1 MNNKLMTQWKMIGGA
16 ADAHQL
22 PGIYHPL
29 IEKILVER
37 GENDPDRMSEF
48 LSEKPQL
55 THDPY
60 LMHGMQEAVD
70 RIMQAIDKNQKIVI
84 YGDYD
89 VDGITS
95 VALLIDFL
103 FPVTDH
109 IEYYIPLRKEEG
121 YGINREALLEI
132 REDYQADLLITVD
145 CGINAIEELAYA
157 REIFLDVIVTDHHSP
172 GDQLPDAIT
181 INPKQP
187 DCQYPFKELCGCAVA
202 FKLAQA
208 LQQKCCLPKK
218 QLTKLLD
225 LVALATVCDV
235 VPLRNENRTFV
246 KYGLEIIEKR
256 ERLGLNT
263 LMSLL
268 SLDKTK
274 IDVRHLG
281 FVIGPHFN
289 ASGRIDDARKGVQ
302 LLVTRNRQTASFIA
316 GRLIKLNNERKLI
329 QEAGLDI
336 CQQIAAKI
344 DDRTKFLLID
354 ADSLHEGVIGII
366 AGRLRDTY
374 YRPTIV
380 LTPSQDPS
388 IYTGSGRSIQG
399 FHLFNELKPATP
411 LMERFGGHANACGL
425 KIRKENIDKLR
436 KYLQE
441 RVLIAERQNP
451 DLLLKKIKIVE
462 EVSPSE
468 ITERVVQEI
477 MKLEPYGMGN
487 EKPYFVMKNLT
498 ADDQKIVRMGDA
510 GQHLKVCGFLKD
522 DNLEGTGVEILGF
535 SIEEETR
542 EMIMSCTPFDL
553 VFYPQINEF
562 RGKRCVQLMIK
573 DVKCTNGHDQKM
585 MQA

>member
-1 MNNKLMTQWKMIGGA
+1 MNNKVQTQWEMIGGEA
-16 ADAHQL
+16 GEHHL

-29 IEKILVER
+29 IEKILIER
-37 GENDPDRMSEF
+37 GINDPDQMSEF

-55 THDPY
+55 THNPY
-60 LMHGMQEAVD
+60 LMKGMREAVD
-70 RIMQAIDKNQKIVI
+70 RIIQAIGKDQKIVI

-103 FPVTDH
+103 FSVTDH
-109 IEYYIPLRKEEG
+109 IDFYIPLRTDG

-145 CGINAIEELAYA
+145 CGISAIEELAYA
-157 REIFLDVIVTDHHSP
+157 REISLDVIVTDHHLP

-187 DCQYPFKELCGCAVA
+187 GCTYPFKELCGCAVA

-208 LQQKCCLPKK
+208 LQQKCRLPKK
-218 QLTKLLD
+218 QLNKLLD
-225 LVALATVCDV
+225 LVALATICDV
-235 VPLRNENRTFV
+235 VPLKNENRTFV
-246 KYGLEIIEKR
+246 KYGLERIEKR
-256 ERLGLNT
+256 ERLGLQT
-263 LMSLL
+263 LLSLL

-289 ASGRIDDARKGVQ
+289 ASGRIDDAVKGVQ
-302 LLVTRNRQTASFIA
+302 LLVTRNHETASSIA
-316 GRLIKLNNERKLI
+316 RHLIKLNNERKLI

-336 CQQIAAKI
+336 CRQIAAET
-344 DDRTKFLLID
+344 DDQTKFLLIH

-366 AGRLRDTY
+366 AGRLRDAY

-380 LTPSQDPS
+380 LTPSQDPD

-399 FHLFNELKPATP
+399 FHLFNELKPATS

-425 KIRKENIDKLR
+425 KIRKENIEKLR

-441 RVLIAERQNP
+441 RVLILEKQNP
-451 DLLLKKIKIVE
+451 DLLQKKIKIVE
-462 EVSPSE
+462 EVSPLD
-468 ITERVVQEI
+468 ITEEAVQEI
-477 MKLEPYGMGN
+477 KKLEPYGMGN

-498 ADDQKIVRMGDA
+498 ADDRKIVRMGDT
-510 GQHLKVCGFLKD
+510 GQHLKVCGFFKD
-522 DNLEGTGVEILGF
+522 DDQDGAGIEILGF
-535 SIEEETR
+535 SIEEETK
-542 EMIMSCTPFDL
+542 EMILSCTPFDL
-553 VFYPQINEF
+553 VFYPQINKF
-562 RGKRCVQLMIK
+562 RGKSCVQLMIK
-573 DVKCTNGHDQKM
+573 DVKYTNSLDQTM
-585 MQA
+585 IGD